1 MSKIDSMDN
10 LERWFAT
17 RMVEGNRNNHMF
29 KYGMALVDSGL
40 SFNDVSSKIKKFNKQ
55 LNNPLPEEELEKSVL
70 VTIAK
75 KFNGE
80 N

>member
-1 MSKIDSMDN
+1 MAKIEDLGN

-17 RMVEGNRNNHMF
+17 QMSEGNRNNNMF

-40 SFNDVSSKIKKFNKQ
+40 TFEEVSSQIKKFNKQ
-55 LNNPLPEEELEKSVL
+55 LSNPLPEEELEKSVL

-75 KFNGE
+75 KF
-80 N
+80 